1 MTGAFFLNLDVFFF
15 SEALGEIQANTR
27 IMALTIRPMASP
39 PAHWPS
45 GGGLGSGFRAV
56 KKTHLY
62 CVRIM
67 DRALH
72 LRAPERN
79 EGRCSTM
86 FAASS

>member
-1 MTGAFFLNLDVFFF
+1 
-15 SEALGEIQANTR
+15 
-27 IMALTIRPMASP
+27 MASP